1 MKNFSSD
8 FLRVCENPDNATNSR
23 DCKHLV
29 MPDQE
34 PCTAILC
41 RLLEAP
47 VDELHEHTPRLAVQ
61 LLHQVVTLKVLEGK

>member
-1 MKNFSSD
+1 
-8 FLRVCENPDNATNSR
+8 
-23 DCKHLV
+23 

-47 VDELHEHTPRLAVQ
+47 VDELHEHTPKLAVQ
-61 LLHQVVTLKVLEGK
+61 LLQRVVNLKVLEGK